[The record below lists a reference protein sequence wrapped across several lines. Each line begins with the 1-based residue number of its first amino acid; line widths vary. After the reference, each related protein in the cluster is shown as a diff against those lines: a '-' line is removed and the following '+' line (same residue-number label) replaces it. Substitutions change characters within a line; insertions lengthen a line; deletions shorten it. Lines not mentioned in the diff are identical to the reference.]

1 MDDGIRVTNYKIAD
15 HAKGAQKLIDRY
27 LIPFYLERMGIKA
40 EDRVK
45 YSHIEDVLDPNRILD
60 PAFEFAS
67 YVALNGKGEVVGC
80 YLNYKVT
87 RSRFLKEW
95 LENDKRYASDS
106 NLPKS
111 VRDYCQHSYSLF
123 DGLERAIF
131 DQYNLDEI
139 IYCESFVT
147 DPKYRG
153 HHLADLSKEMNEK
166 DHGVKYHFLVDST
179 LPIDLYM
186 SKKNNVLFLSPV
198 GSVNEDY
205 ELIRR
210 LFTYDKHVVLV
221 EFSTPALMSSLLKK
235 SKL

>member
-1 MDDGIRVTNYKIAD
+1 
-15 HAKGAQKLIDRY
+15 
-27 LIPFYLERMGIKA
+27 MGIKA

-67 YVALNGKGEVVGC
+67 YVALNSKGEVIGC

-95 LENDKRYASDS
+95 LENDKMYANDS
-106 NLPKS
+106 SLPKS

-123 DGLERAIF
+123 DGLDRVIF
-131 DQYNLDEI
+131 DQYDIDEI
-139 IYCESFVT
+139 IYCESAVT

-153 HHLADLSKEMNEK
+153 HHLADLSGEMNEK
-166 DHGVKYHFLVDST
+166 DHGTKYHFLVDST
-179 LPIDLYM
+179 IPIDLYM
-186 SKKNNVLFLSPV
+186 SKNNHDLFWSPV
-198 GSVNEDY
+198 GTVYGDY
-205 ELIRR
+205 VLIRK
-210 LFTYDKHVVLV
+210 LLTYDKLVVLV
-221 EFSTPALMSSLLKK
+221 QFSTPALMSSVIKK